1 MGPAL
6 DRSDADRFSRVMTAY
21 AARRDSG
28 GTIHEA
34 LTAVCAFEGSP
45 VQWIKAV
52 MLYEH
57 VTQAAACRIIADN
70 WP

>member
-1 MGPAL
+1 MGPAI
-6 DRSDADRFSRVMTAY
+6 DRSDADRFSRVIAAY

-34 LTAVCAFEGSP
+34 LAYVSEFEGSP

-52 MLYEH
+52 RL
-57 VTQAAACRIIADN
+57 TQAAACRTIADN

>member
-1 MGPAL
+1 MGPAI

-28 GTIHEA
+28 GTIREA
-34 LTAVCAFEGSP
+34 LTDVSVFEGSP

-52 MLYEH
+52 RLHEH
-57 VTQAAACRIIADN
+57 VGQPAACRIIADN